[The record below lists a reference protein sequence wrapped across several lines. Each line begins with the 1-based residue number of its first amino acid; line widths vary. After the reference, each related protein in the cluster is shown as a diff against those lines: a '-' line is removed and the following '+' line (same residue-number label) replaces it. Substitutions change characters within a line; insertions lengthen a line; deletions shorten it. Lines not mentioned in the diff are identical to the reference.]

1 MSGFDFI
8 VLLLLGAGA
17 VFGFLRGFV
26 QEVLSLAAWVVTLVV
41 INFLHAPATAV
52 LTDYFDSPISAS
64 IVAFLLLVI
73 IPYFAVKLLARKMG
87 TASRA
92 SVLGP
97 IDRVLGFGF
106 GALKGLIIAV
116 VAFSILVLGY
126 DTAWGPSG
134 RPTWITDARTYP
146 FIDGAS
152 DSLVDVIQERRL
164 AMADADKPSGK
175 AAK

>member
-73 IPYFAVKLLARKMG
+73 IPYFAVKLLARKIG

>member
-126 DTAWGPSG
+126 DTVWGPSG

>member
-73 IPYFAVKLLARKMG
+73 IPYFAVKLLARKIG

-126 DTAWGPSG
+126 DTVWGPSG

>member
-26 QEVLSLAAWVVTLVV
+26 QEVLSLAAWVVTLIV
-41 INFLHAPATAV
+41 INFLHAPATI
-52 LTDYFDSPISAS
+52 LLSGYFDSPVSAS
-64 IVAFLLLVI
+64 IIAFLLLVI
-73 IPYFAVKLLARKMG
+73 IPYFTVKLLAKKVG
-87 TASRA
+87 SASRS

-97 IDRVLGFGF
+97 VDRVLGFGF

-116 VAFSILVLGY
+116 LAYSVLILGY
-126 DTAWGPSG
+126 DTVWGPSG
-134 RPTWITDARTYP
+134 RPAWITDARTYA
-146 FIDGAS
+146 FIDASS

-164 AMADADKPSGK
+164 EMEKADQHTGK
-175 AAK
+175 AAQ